1 MVNEMFVRGVKPQF
15 LVLKYNVFTI
25 VITWLMINHNMLTH

>member
-15 LVLKYNVFTI
+15 LALKYNVFTI
-25 VITWLMINHNMLTH
+25 VINYMAYD

>member
-1 MVNEMFVRGVKPQF
+1 MVNEMFVRGVEPQF

-25 VITWLMINHNMLTH
+25 VINYMAYD